1 MFWDA
6 VPEGLPVA
14 VTITLALI
22 AFRLVKRHNVMVTKL
37 GMVETLGSITVVVSD
52 KTGTLTT
59 NKVR

>member
-1 MFWDA
+1 M
-6 VPEGLPVA
+6 A